1 MAMKISKDMET
12 SALVEVL
19 GAGTVAE
26 AEALRR
32 SLVALHDGAELSD
45 LPEFILS
52 AHINHALAALPTDIP
67 GEFFR

>member
-1 MAMKISKDMET
+1 MKIEKDMDT

-52 AHINHALAALPTDIP
+52 AHINHALAALPTTIP

>member
-1 MAMKISKDMET
+1 MKIDSEMDIN
-12 SALVEVL
+12 ALVEVL

-52 AHINHALAALPTDIP
+52 AHINHALAAMPTDIP